1 MENPVKLQLAPW
13 AWLANYK
20 GGVKAASVLPNRP
33 ACSAPMTGSRRV
45 RHVPMRN
52 LRHPDLPAHR
62 CRCRRLARPATSTC
76 NLVQERH
83 QRVARDESTRPRS
96 LERPADRSR
105 ELGVSGILTT

>member
-1 MENPVKLQLAPW
+1 MENPVELQLAPW
-13 AWLANYK
+13 ARLANYK

-33 ACSAPMTGSRRV
+33 ACSAAMTGSRRV

-83 QRVARDESTRPRS
+83 QRAARDESIRPRS